1 MVKSWF
7 NVQHQVVTELVTSLG
22 IMLPIVVFQAVQ
34 EPTNQK
40 AGPKM
45 AQIRNLSGEHFLY
58 VTKLSISMTTLLTHT
73 VAHSTK
79 PSFWPKTNNQPHK
92 NFSSL
97 ALS

>member
-7 NVQHQVVTELVTSLG
+7 NVQRQVVTELVTLLE

-45 AQIRNLSGEHFLY
+45 AQIQNLSGESFLY
-58 VTKLSISMTTLLTHT
+58 VAK
-73 VAHSTK
+73 
-79 PSFWPKTNNQPHK
+79 W
-92 NFSSL
+92 
-97 ALS
+97 

>member
-1 MVKSWF
+1 MVKNWF

-45 AQIRNLSGEHFLY
+45 AQIRNPSGEHFSF
-58 VTKLSISMTTLLTHT
+58 VTKLSISVTS
-73 VAHSTK
+73 VVDFWGRESTG
-79 PSFWPKTNNQPHK
+79 
-92 NFSSL
+92 
-97 ALS
+97 A